1 MSDSSFHFKQFTI
14 HQDKC
19 AMKVGTDAVL
29 LGAWV
34 DPANASSILDIGTGT
49 GVLALMMAQKSNS
62 EVIGIDIDQASCE
75 QAQENVLSSP
85 WPSQI
90 KIQHTSLQNFAEAE
104 QEKFDLVVSNPPY
117 FIDASKPASESR
129 ENARHTD
136 NSLSFDALIEGIQH
150 LLSPQGRFCLILPL
164 KEGSLFKEKAESKGL
179 HCTNLL
185 RVKTKMGKV
194 EKRLLMEFQKG
205 KKTLIESEIIIQ
217 EEDAK
222 YTPEY
227 IEFTKDFYLGLKEY
241 RHLEKE

>member
-34 DPANASSILDIGTGT
+34 DPSNSHSILDIGTGT

-62 EVIGIDIDQASCE
+62 KVTGIDIDQSSCE
-75 QAQENVLSSP
+75 QARENVLASP
-85 WPSQI
+85 WPDQI
-90 KIQHTSLQNFAEAE
+90 KIQHNSLQKFAETA
-104 QEKFDLVVSNPPY
+104 QAKFDLIVSNPPY

-136 NSLSFDALIEGIQH
+136 NSLSFDALIDGIM
-150 LLSPQGRFCLILPL
+150 LLLTEKGRFCLILPL
-164 KEGSLFKEKAESKGL
+164 KEGSLFKEKAESKGFY
-179 HCTNLL
+179 CTRLL
-185 RVKTKMGKV
+185 RVKTKTGKI
-194 EKRLLMEFQKG
+194 EKRLLMEFQKE
-205 KKTLIESEIIIQ
+205 KKPLIESEIIIQ

-227 IEFTKDFYLGLKEY
+227 IDFTKDFYLGLKEY
-241 RHLEKE
+241 RHLEKD